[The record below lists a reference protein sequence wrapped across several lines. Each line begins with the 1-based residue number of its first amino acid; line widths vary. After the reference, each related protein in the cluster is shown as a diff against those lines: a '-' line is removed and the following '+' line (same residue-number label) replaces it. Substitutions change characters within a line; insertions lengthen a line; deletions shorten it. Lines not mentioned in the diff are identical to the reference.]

1 MGMKNWLFGTKRKDD
16 AEALATL
23 KAQINRY
30 EHESRNLERQADEQK
45 SLAAKMLKSGNK
57 AGAKQALKRRAI
69 YMKRLNQVQNMLMNL
84 QSQIDSIQTATS
96 TVETVKAME
105 LGTKVVKTKMQEVDV
120 EKTERVMDEVMSQR
134 DEIEMMTEALSDTAL
149 SESILDYED
158 DVAIDDQLA
167 QLEAEMNLGKT
178 EELPDL
184 SDLPSTPS
192 EKPTEKE
199 EDTSDLEAELASL
212 KKKLSDDK

>member
-96 TVETVKAME
+96 TVDTVKAME

-120 EKTERVMDEVMSQR
+120 AVSYTHL
-134 DEIEMMTEALSDTAL
+134 T
-149 SESILDYED
+149 
-158 DVAIDDQLA
+158 
-167 QLEAEMNLGKT
+167 
-178 EELPDL
+178 LP
-184 SDLPSTPS
+184 TN
-192 EKPTEKE
+192 
-199 EDTSDLEAELASL
+199 
-212 KKKLSDDK
+212 